1 MDRKTLEKLY
11 AGLIGMDAGMRLGAP
26 VENPFWTYE
35 RLQSY
40 YGDIRGYLREQRY
53 YTADDDVNG
62 PLIFVRALAD
72 NAMPETLTSEAVG
85 ETWLNYTRRGMG
97 MFWWGGEDVS
107 TEHRAYMN
115 LRRGVKAPR
124 SGSIGENGKTAAE
137 QIGGQ
142 IFADAWGLICPDDPA
157 RASALAAAAASVSH
171 DGSGVD
177 GARFMAACIA
187 AAYTASSLDEV
198 LDTGLRFLPEKSD
211 YRRVVE
217 TVRAYHR
224 SHPAEADFR
233 ACRAMI
239 AREFSDEEYP
249 GGYHIVPNAG
259 ICILAMLYGKGELG
273 RSIEISVMCGYDT
286 DCNASN
292 IGTILGVLGGLD
304 GVPERYRR
312 PINDLVT
319 LSSVSGYLNLVDLSD
334 KAKELG
340 ALSCRMYGG
349 ALPNGVVC
357 PKPGE
362 LRLDFPFPG
371 STHGLELSDK
381 AEHTLRI
388 VSGKAHSGMY
398 CAELMT
404 DGKCAGP
411 VDLSFKAM
419 LTRPD
424 LHEERYDPVFAAKV
438 SPGQRVSVWMRSEQ
452 IAPAAVTVTPFVR
465 RAMTGERVC
474 MPAAVLPEREWTEI
488 AFTVPDLGGDAVHDV
503 GWTIAVQPDVAPWVM
518 GRVYVDEITV
528 TGAMD
533 YTVDFSLQREEFSQL
548 TPFSFNDCAGKR
560 EADAMRLTAE
570 ALPYMSGAQAYTGN
584 YYLRDTAVAASVT
597 VETGGSGLVLLH
609 GQGTRRYYALGFSA
623 PGECAALRYEDGT
636 VIKLAAAPFAWQPGR
651 EYALRAEAKGD
662 TLTLSVDGTPVLEAH
677 DGRYSY
683 GMSGLGFTGAG
694 TALWRNLH
702 ISGGC

>member
-11 AGLIGMDAGMRLGAP
+11 VGLIGMDAGMRLGAP

-40 YGDIRGYLREQRY
+40 YGDIRSYLREQRY

-124 SGSIGENGKTAAE
+124 SGSIGENGKTTAE

-142 IFADAWGLICPDDPA
+142 IFADAWGLICPGDPA

-217 TVRAYHR
+217 TARAFHR
-224 SHPAEADFR
+224 AHPAEADFR

-239 AREFSDEEYP
+239 AREFSEEAYP

-259 ICILAMLYGKGELG
+259 ICILAMLYGKGDLG

-424 LHEERYDPVFAAKV
+424 LHEERYDPVFTAKV
-438 SPGQRVSVWMRSEQ
+438 NPGQRVSVWMRSDQ

-465 RAMTGERVC
+465 RAMTGERVS
-474 MPAAVLPEREWTEI
+474 MPAAVLPEGEWTEI

-533 YTVDFSLQREEFSQL
+533 YTVDFSLQCEEFSQL

-597 VETGGSGLVLLH
+597 VESGGSGLVLLH

-636 VIKLAAAPFAWQPGR
+636 VIKLAAVPFAWQPGR

-683 GMSGLGFTGAG
+683 GMPGLGFTGAG

>member
-97 MFWWGGEDVS
+97 MFWWGGEDAS

-142 IFADAWGLICPDDPA
+142 IFADAWGLICPGDPA

-211 YRRVVE
+211 YRCVVE

-224 SHPAEADFR
+224 AHPAEADFR

-388 VSGKAHSGMY
+388 VSGKAHSGVY

-474 MPAAVLPEREWTEI
+474 MPAAVLPEGEWTEI

-528 TGAMD
+528 TGTMD

-597 VETGGSGLVLLH
+597 VESGGSGLVLLH

-636 VIKLAAAPFAWQPGR
+636 VIKLAAVPFAWQPGR

-683 GMSGLGFTGAG
+683 GMPGLGFTGAG

>member
-97 MFWWGGEDVS
+97 MFWWGGEDAS

-142 IFADAWGLICPDDPA
+142 IFADAWGLICPGDPA

-224 SHPAEADFR
+224 AHPAEADFR
-233 ACRAMI
+233 SCRAMI
-239 AREFSDEEYP
+239 AREFREEAYP

-259 ICILAMLYGKGELG
+259 ICILAMLYGKGDLG

-304 GVPERYRR
+304 DVPERYRR

-474 MPAAVLPEREWTEI
+474 MPAAVLPEGEWTEI
-488 AFTVPDLGGDAVHDV
+488 AFTVPELGGDAVHDV

-560 EADAMRLTAE
+560 EADAMRLAAE

-584 YYLRDTAVAASVT
+584 YYLRDTAAAASVT
-597 VETGGSGLVLLH
+597 VESGGSGLVLLH

-623 PGECAALRYEDGT
+623 PGECAVLRYEDGT
-636 VIKLAAAPFAWQPGR
+636 VIKLDAAPFAWQPGR

-677 DGRYSY
+677 DGRYTY
-683 GMSGLGFTGAG
+683 GMPGLGFTGAG
-694 TALWRNLH
+694 TALWRNLR
-702 ISGGC
+702 ISGEC

>member
-72 NAMPETLTSEAVG
+72 NAMPETLAPETVG

-142 IFADAWGLICPDDPA
+142 IFVDTWGLICPGDPA

-224 SHPAEADFR
+224 AHPAEADFR

-239 AREFSDEEYP
+239 AREFREEAYP

-259 ICILAMLYGKGELG
+259 ICILAMLYGKGDLG

-424 LHEERYDPVFAAKV
+424 LHEERYDPVFTAKV
-438 SPGQRVSVWMRSEQ
+438 NPGQRVSVWMRSEQ

-488 AFTVPDLGGDAVHDV
+488 AFTVPELCGDAVHDV

-584 YYLRDTAVAASVT
+584 YYLRDTAVAVSVT
-597 VETGGSGLVLLH
+597 VESGGSGLVLLH

-636 VIKLAAAPFAWQPGR
+636 VIKLAAVLFAWQPGR

-662 TLTLSVDGTPVLEAH
+662 TLTLSVDGTPMLEAH

-683 GMSGLGFTGAG
+683 GMPGLGFTGAG

>member
-97 MFWWGGEDVS
+97 MFWWGGEDAS

-142 IFADAWGLICPDDPA
+142 IFADAWGLICPGDPA

-224 SHPAEADFR
+224 AHPAEADFR

-239 AREFSDEEYP
+239 AREFREEAYP

-259 ICILAMLYGKGELG
+259 ICILAMLYGKGDLG

-419 LTRPD
+419 LMRPD

-474 MPAAVLPEREWTEI
+474 MPAAVLPEGEWTEI

-528 TGAMD
+528 TGTMD

-597 VETGGSGLVLLH
+597 VESGGSGLVLLH

-636 VIKLAAAPFAWQPGR
+636 VIKLAAVPFAWQPGR

-683 GMSGLGFTGAG
+683 GMPGLGFTGAG

>member
-72 NAMPETLTSEAVG
+72 NAMPETLAPETVG

-142 IFADAWGLICPDDPA
+142 IFVDTWGLICPGDPA

-224 SHPAEADFR
+224 AHPAEADFR

-239 AREFSDEEYP
+239 AREFREEAYP

-259 ICILAMLYGKGELG
+259 ICILAMLYGKGELS

-424 LHEERYDPVFAAKV
+424 LHEERYDPWVSAKV

-474 MPAAVLPEREWTEI
+474 VPAAVLPEREWTEI
-488 AFTVPDLGGDAVHDV
+488 AFTVPELGGDAVHDV

-528 TGAMD
+528 TGTMD

-560 EADAMRLTAE
+560 EADAMRLTAD

-584 YYLRDTAVAASVT
+584 YYLRDTAVAASVS
-597 VETGGSGLVLLH
+597 VESGGSGLVLLH

-636 VIKLAAAPFAWQPGR
+636 VIKLAAVPFAWQPGR

-683 GMSGLGFTGAG
+683 GMPGLGFTGAG

>member
-142 IFADAWGLICPDDPA
+142 IFADAWGLICPGDPA

-224 SHPAEADFR
+224 AHPAEADFR

-239 AREFSDEEYP
+239 AREFREEAYP

-259 ICILAMLYGKGELG
+259 ICILAMLYGKGDLG

-474 MPAAVLPEREWTEI
+474 MPAAVLPEGEWTEI

-597 VETGGSGLVLLH
+597 VESGGSGLVLLH

-636 VIKLAAAPFAWQPGR
+636 VIKLAAVPFAWQPGR

-683 GMSGLGFTGAG
+683 GMPGLGFTGAG

>member
-142 IFADAWGLICPDDPA
+142 IFADAWGLICPGDPA

-224 SHPAEADFR
+224 AHPAEADFR

-239 AREFSDEEYP
+239 AREFREEAYP

-259 ICILAMLYGKGELG
+259 ICILAMLYGKGDLG

-474 MPAAVLPEREWTEI
+474 MPAAVLPEGEWTEI

-528 TGAMD
+528 TGTMD

-623 PGECAALRYEDGT
+623 PDECAVLRYEDGT
-636 VIKLAAAPFAWQPGR
+636 VIKLAAVPFAWQPGR

-683 GMSGLGFTGAG
+683 GMPGLGFTGAG

>member
-72 NAMPETLTSEAVG
+72 NAMPETLAPETVG

-97 MFWWGGEDVS
+97 MFWWGGEDAS

-142 IFADAWGLICPDDPA
+142 IFADAWGLICPGDPA

-224 SHPAEADFR
+224 AHPAEADFR
-233 ACRAMI
+233 SCRAMI
-239 AREFSDEEYP
+239 AREFREEAYP

-259 ICILAMLYGKGELG
+259 ICILAMLYGKGDLG

-424 LHEERYDPVFAAKV
+424 LHEERYDPVFTAKV
-438 SPGQRVSVWMRSEQ
+438 NPGQRVSVWMRSEQ

-488 AFTVPDLGGDAVHDV
+488 AFTVPELGGDAVHDV

-528 TGAMD
+528 TGTMD

-597 VETGGSGLVLLH
+597 VESGGSGLVLLH

-636 VIKLAAAPFAWQPGR
+636 VIKLAAVPFAWQPGR

-683 GMSGLGFTGAG
+683 GMPGLGFTGAG

>member
-1 MDRKTLEKLY
+1 MERKTLEKLY

-142 IFADAWGLICPDDPA
+142 IFADAWGLICPGDPA

-217 TVRAYHR
+217 TVRAFHR
-224 SHPAEADFR
+224 AHPAEADFR

-239 AREFSDEEYP
+239 AREFREEAYP

-259 ICILAMLYGKGELG
+259 ICILAILYGKGDLG

-388 VSGKAHSGMY
+388 VSRKAHSGVY

-474 MPAAVLPEREWTEI
+474 MPAAVLPEGEWTEI

-584 YYLRDTAVAASVT
+584 YYLRDTAVAVSVT

-636 VIKLAAAPFAWQPGR
+636 VIKLAAVPFAWQPGR

-683 GMSGLGFTGAG
+683 GMPGLGFTGAG

>member
-381 AEHTLRI
+381 AEHMLRI

-488 AFTVPDLGGDAVHDV
+488 AFTVPELCGDAVHDV

>member
-124 SGSIGENGKTAAE
+124 SGSIGENGKTTAE

-142 IFADAWGLICPDDPA
+142 IFADAWGLICPGDPA

-217 TVRAYHR
+217 TARAFHR
-224 SHPAEADFR
+224 AHPAEADFR

-239 AREFSDEEYP
+239 AREFSEEAYP

-259 ICILAMLYGKGELG
+259 ICILAMLYGKGDLG

-424 LHEERYDPVFAAKV
+424 LHEERYDPVFTAKV
-438 SPGQRVSVWMRSEQ
+438 NPGQRVSVWMRSEQ

-465 RAMTGERVC
+465 RAMTGERVS
-474 MPAAVLPEREWTEI
+474 MPAAVLPEGEWTEI

-597 VETGGSGLVLLH
+597 VESGGSGLVLLH

-636 VIKLAAAPFAWQPGR
+636 VIKLAAVPFAWQPGR

-683 GMSGLGFTGAG
+683 GMPGLGFTGAG

>member
-97 MFWWGGEDVS
+97 MFWWGGEDAS

-142 IFADAWGLICPDDPA
+142 IFADAWGLICPGDPA

-224 SHPAEADFR
+224 AHPAEADFR
-233 ACRAMI
+233 SCRAMI
-239 AREFSDEEYP
+239 AREFREEAYP

-259 ICILAMLYGKGELG
+259 ICILAMLYGKGDLG

-424 LHEERYDPVFAAKV
+424 LHEERYDPVFTAKV
-438 SPGQRVSVWMRSEQ
+438 NPGQRVSVWMRSEQ

-474 MPAAVLPEREWTEI
+474 MPAAVLPEGEWMEI
-488 AFTVPDLGGDAVHDV
+488 AFTVPELCGDAVHDV

-528 TGAMD
+528 TGTMD

-560 EADAMRLTAE
+560 EADAMRLTANT
-570 ALPYMSGAQAYTGN
+570 LPYMSGAQAYTGN

-597 VETGGSGLVLLH
+597 VESGGSGLVLLH

-636 VIKLAAAPFAWQPGR
+636 VIKLAAVPFAWQPGR

-683 GMSGLGFTGAG
+683 GMPGLGFTGAG

>member
-97 MFWWGGEDVS
+97 MFWWGGEDAS

-142 IFADAWGLICPDDPA
+142 IFADAWGLICPGDPA

-224 SHPAEADFR
+224 AHPAEADFR
-233 ACRAMI
+233 SCRAMI
-239 AREFSDEEYP
+239 AREFREEAYP

-259 ICILAMLYGKGELG
+259 ICILAMLYGKGDLG

-388 VSGKAHSGMY
+388 VSGKAHSGVY

-474 MPAAVLPEREWTEI
+474 MPAAVLPEGEWTEI

-597 VETGGSGLVLLH
+597 VESGGSGLVLLH

-636 VIKLAAAPFAWQPGR
+636 VIKLAAVPFAWQPGR

-683 GMSGLGFTGAG
+683 GMPGLGFTGAG

>member
-97 MFWWGGEDVS
+97 MFWWGGEDAS

-142 IFADAWGLICPDDPA
+142 IFADAWGLICPGDPA

-224 SHPAEADFR
+224 AHPAEADFR

-239 AREFSDEEYP
+239 AREFREEAYP

-259 ICILAMLYGKGELG
+259 ICILAMLYGKGDLG

-388 VSGKAHSGMY
+388 VSGKAHSGVY

-424 LHEERYDPVFAAKV
+424 LHEERYDPVFTAKV
-438 SPGQRVSVWMRSEQ
+438 NPGQRVSVWMKSEQ
-452 IAPAAVTVTPFVR
+452 TAPAAVTVTPFVR
-465 RAMTGERVC
+465 RAMTGETVC
-474 MPAAVLPEREWTEI
+474 MPAAVLPEGEWTEI

-528 TGAMD
+528 TGTMD

-597 VETGGSGLVLLH
+597 VESGGSGLVLLH

-636 VIKLAAAPFAWQPGR
+636 VIKLAAVPFAWQPGR

-683 GMSGLGFTGAG
+683 GMPGLGFTGAG

>member
-142 IFADAWGLICPDDPA
+142 IFTDAWGLICPGDPA

-224 SHPAEADFR
+224 AHPAEADFR

-239 AREFSDEEYP
+239 AREFREEAYP

-259 ICILAMLYGKGELG
+259 ICILAMLYGKGDLG

-474 MPAAVLPEREWTEI
+474 MPAAVLPEGEWTEI

-528 TGAMD
+528 TGTMD

-560 EADAMRLTAE
+560 EADAMRLTANT
-570 ALPYMSGAQAYTGN
+570 LPYMSGAQAYTGN
-584 YYLRDTAVAASVT
+584 YYLRDTAVAASVS
-597 VETGGSGLVLLH
+597 VESGGSGLVLLH

-636 VIKLAAAPFAWQPGR
+636 VIKLAAVPFAWQPGR
-651 EYALRAEAKGD
+651 EYALRAEAKGEL
-662 TLTLSVDGTPVLEAH
+662 LTLFVNGTPVLEAH

-683 GMSGLGFTGAG
+683 GMPGLGFTGAG

>member
-381 AEHTLRI
+381 AEHMLRI

-488 AFTVPDLGGDAVHDV
+488 AFTVPELCGDAVHDV

-636 VIKLAAAPFAWQPGR
+636 VIKLAAVPFAWKPGR
-651 EYALRAEAKGD
+651 EYALRAEAKGEL
-662 TLTLSVDGTPVLEAH
+662 LTLFVNGTPVLEAH

-683 GMSGLGFTGAG
+683 GMPGLGFTGAG

>member
-142 IFADAWGLICPDDPA
+142 IFADAWGLICPGDPA

-217 TVRAYHR
+217 TVRAFHR
-224 SHPAEADFR
+224 AHPAEADFR

-239 AREFSDEEYP
+239 AREFREEAYP

-259 ICILAMLYGKGELG
+259 ICILAMLYGKGDLG

-474 MPAAVLPEREWTEI
+474 MPAAVLPEGEWTEI

-584 YYLRDTAVAASVT
+584 YYLRDTAVAASVS
-597 VETGGSGLVLLH
+597 VESGGSGLVLLH

-636 VIKLAAAPFAWQPGR
+636 VIKLAAVPFAWQPGR

-683 GMSGLGFTGAG
+683 GMPGLGFTGAG

>member
-142 IFADAWGLICPDDPA
+142 IFADAWGLICPGDPA

-224 SHPAEADFR
+224 AHPAEADFR

-239 AREFSDEEYP
+239 ACEFREEAYP

-259 ICILAMLYGKGELG
+259 ICILAMLYGKGDLG

-474 MPAAVLPEREWTEI
+474 TPAAVLPEGEWTEI
-488 AFTVPDLGGDAVHDV
+488 VFTVPELGGDAVHDV
-503 GWTIAVQPDVAPWVM
+503 GWTIAVKPDVAPWVM

-636 VIKLAAAPFAWQPGR
+636 VIKLAAVPFAWQPGR

-683 GMSGLGFTGAG
+683 GMPGLGFTGAG

>member
-97 MFWWGGEDVS
+97 MFWWGGEDAS

-142 IFADAWGLICPDDPA
+142 IFADAWGLICPGDPA

-224 SHPAEADFR
+224 AHPAEADFR

-239 AREFSDEEYP
+239 AREFREEAYP

-259 ICILAMLYGKGELG
+259 ICILAMLYGKGDLG

-424 LHEERYDPVFAAKV
+424 LHEERYDPVFTAKV
-438 SPGQRVSVWMRSEQ
+438 NPGQRVSVWMRSEQ

-474 MPAAVLPEREWTEI
+474 MPAAVLPEGEWTEI

-597 VETGGSGLVLLH
+597 VESGGSGLVLLH

-636 VIKLAAAPFAWQPGR
+636 VIKLAAVPFAWQPGR

-683 GMSGLGFTGAG
+683 GMPGLGFTGAG

>member
-40 YGDIRGYLREQRY
+40 YGDICGYLREQRY

-142 IFADAWGLICPDDPA
+142 IFADAWGLICPGDPA

-224 SHPAEADFR
+224 AHPAEADFR

-239 AREFSDEEYP
+239 AREFREEAYP

-259 ICILAMLYGKGELG
+259 ICILAMLYGKGDLG

-474 MPAAVLPEREWTEI
+474 IPAAVLPEGEWTEI

-528 TGAMD
+528 TGTMD

-623 PGECAALRYEDGT
+623 PDECAVLRYEDGT
-636 VIKLAAAPFAWQPGR
+636 VIKLAAVPFAWQPGR

-683 GMSGLGFTGAG
+683 GMPGLGFTGAG

>member
-1 MDRKTLEKLY
+1 MERKTLEKLY

-97 MFWWGGEDVS
+97 MFWWGGEDAS

-124 SGSIGENGKTAAE
+124 SGSIGENGTTAAE

-142 IFADAWGLICPDDPA
+142 IFADAWGLICPGDPA

-211 YRRVVE
+211 YRCVVE

-224 SHPAEADFR
+224 AHPAEADFR

-259 ICILAMLYGKGELG
+259 ICILAMLYGKGDLG

-424 LHEERYDPVFAAKV
+424 LHEERYDPVFTAKV
-438 SPGQRVSVWMRSEQ
+438 NPGQRVSVWMRSEQ

-488 AFTVPDLGGDAVHDV
+488 AFTVPELGGDAVHDV

-528 TGAMD
+528 TGTMD

-597 VETGGSGLVLLH
+597 VESGGSGLVLLH

-636 VIKLAAAPFAWQPGR
+636 VIKLAAVPFAWKPGR
-651 EYALRAEAKGD
+651 EYALRAEAKGEL
-662 TLTLSVDGTPVLEAH
+662 LTLFVNGTPVLEAH

-683 GMSGLGFTGAG
+683 GMPGLGFTGAG

>member
-142 IFADAWGLICPDDPA
+142 IFADAWGLICPGDPA

-224 SHPAEADFR
+224 AHPAEADFR

-239 AREFSDEEYP
+239 ACEFREEAYP

-259 ICILAMLYGKGELG
+259 ICILAMLYGKGDLG

-424 LHEERYDPVFAAKV
+424 LHEERYDPVFTAKV
-438 SPGQRVSVWMRSEQ
+438 NPGQRVSVWMRSDQ

-528 TGAMD
+528 TGTMD

-597 VETGGSGLVLLH
+597 VESGGSGLVLLH

-636 VIKLAAAPFAWQPGR
+636 VIKLAAVPFAWQPGR

-662 TLTLSVDGTPVLEAH
+662 TLTLSVDGTPVFEAH

-683 GMSGLGFTGAG
+683 GMPGLGFTGAG

>member
-97 MFWWGGEDVS
+97 MFWWGGEDAS

-142 IFADAWGLICPDDPA
+142 IFADAWGLICPGDPA

-224 SHPAEADFR
+224 AHPAEADFR

-239 AREFSDEEYP
+239 AREFREEAYP

-259 ICILAMLYGKGELG
+259 ICILAMLYGKGDLG

-388 VSGKAHSGMY
+388 VSGKAHSGVY

-474 MPAAVLPEREWTEI
+474 MPAAVLPEGEWTEI

-597 VETGGSGLVLLH
+597 VESGGSGLVLLH

-636 VIKLAAAPFAWQPGR
+636 VIKLAAVPFAWQPGR

-683 GMSGLGFTGAG
+683 GMPGLGFTGAG

>member
-97 MFWWGGEDVS
+97 MFWWGGEDAS

-142 IFADAWGLICPDDPA
+142 IFADAWGLICPGDPA

-211 YRRVVE
+211 YRCVVE

-224 SHPAEADFR
+224 AHPAEADFR

-239 AREFSDEEYP
+239 AREFREEAYP

-259 ICILAMLYGKGELG
+259 ICILAMLYGKGDLG

-474 MPAAVLPEREWTEI
+474 VPAAVLPEGEWTEI

-597 VETGGSGLVLLH
+597 VESGESGLVLLH

-636 VIKLAAAPFAWQPGR
+636 VIKLAAVPFAWQPGR

-683 GMSGLGFTGAG
+683 GMPGLGFTGAG

>member
-72 NAMPETLTSEAVG
+72 NAMPETLAPETVG

-142 IFADAWGLICPDDPA
+142 IFADAWGLICPGDPA

-217 TVRAYHR
+217 TVRAFHR
-224 SHPAEADFR
+224 AHPAEADFR

-239 AREFSDEEYP
+239 AREFREEAYP

-259 ICILAMLYGKGELG
+259 ICILAMLYGKGDLG

-340 ALSCRMYGG
+340 ALSCWMYGG

-424 LHEERYDPVFAAKV
+424 LHEERYDPVFTAKV
-438 SPGQRVSVWMRSEQ
+438 NPGQRVSVWMRSEQ

-488 AFTVPDLGGDAVHDV
+488 AFTVPELRGDAVHDG
-503 GWTIAVQPDVAPWVM
+503 GWTSAVQPDVAPWVM

-528 TGAMD
+528 TGTMD

-560 EADAMRLTAE
+560 EADAMRLTDD

-597 VETGGSGLVLLH
+597 VESGGSGLVLLH

-683 GMSGLGFTGAG
+683 GMPGLGFTGAG

>member
-115 LRRGVKAPR
+115 LRRGVKAPH
-124 SGSIGENGKTAAE
+124 SGSIEENGKTAAE

-142 IFADAWGLICPDDPA
+142 IFADTWGLICPGDPA
-157 RASALAAAAASVSH
+157 RAADLAAAAASVSH

-217 TVRAYHR
+217 TVRAFHR
-224 SHPAEADFR
+224 AHPAEADFR

-239 AREFSDEEYP
+239 AREFREEAYP

-259 ICILAMLYGKGELG
+259 ICILAMLYGKGDLG

-388 VSGKAHSGMY
+388 ISGKAHSGMY

-474 MPAAVLPEREWTEI
+474 MPAAVLPEGEWTEI

-518 GRVYVDEITV
+518 GRVYVNEITV
-528 TGAMD
+528 TGTMD

-570 ALPYMSGAQAYTGN
+570 ALPYMTGAQAYTGN

-597 VETGGSGLVLLH
+597 VESGGSALVLLH

-636 VIKLAAAPFAWQPGR
+636 VIKLAAVPFAWQPGR

-662 TLTLSVDGTPVLEAH
+662 TLTLSVDGTPVFEAH

-683 GMSGLGFTGAG
+683 GMPGLGFTGAG

>member
-97 MFWWGGEDVS
+97 MFWWGGEDAS

-142 IFADAWGLICPDDPA
+142 IFADAWGLICPGDPA

-224 SHPAEADFR
+224 AHPAEADFR

-239 AREFSDEEYP
+239 AREFREEAYP

-259 ICILAMLYGKGELG
+259 ICILAMLYGKGDLG

-340 ALSCRMYGG
+340 ALSSRMYGG

-424 LHEERYDPVFAAKV
+424 LHEERYDPVFTAKV
-438 SPGQRVSVWMRSEQ
+438 NPGQRVSVWMRSEQ

-474 MPAAVLPEREWTEI
+474 MPAAVLPEGEWTEI

-597 VETGGSGLVLLH
+597 VESGGSGLVLLH

-636 VIKLAAAPFAWQPGR
+636 VIKLAAVPFAWQPGR

-683 GMSGLGFTGAG
+683 GMPGLGFTGAG

>member
-97 MFWWGGEDVS
+97 MFWWGGEDAS

-142 IFADAWGLICPDDPA
+142 IFADAWGLICPGDPA

-224 SHPAEADFR
+224 AHPAEADFR

-292 IGTILGVLGGLD
+292 IGTILGVLGGLG

-424 LHEERYDPVFAAKV
+424 LHEERYDPVFTAKV
-438 SPGQRVSVWMRSEQ
+438 NPGQRVSVWMRSEQ

-488 AFTVPDLGGDAVHDV
+488 AFTVPELGGDAVHDV

-528 TGAMD
+528 TGTMD

-636 VIKLAAAPFAWQPGR
+636 VIKLAAVPFAWQPGQ

-683 GMSGLGFTGAG
+683 GMPGLGFTGAG